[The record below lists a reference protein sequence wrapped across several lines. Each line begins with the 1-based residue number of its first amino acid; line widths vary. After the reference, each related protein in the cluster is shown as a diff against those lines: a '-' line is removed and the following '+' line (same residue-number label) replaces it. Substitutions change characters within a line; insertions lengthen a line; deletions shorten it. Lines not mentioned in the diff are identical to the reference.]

1 MVILIKYIICLDVQ
15 WCGVPRDRRGI
26 SWNRS
31 HTSGSIINLITFL
44 LVILVIVTVLL
55 VIHGGAITVN
65 EISDN
70 GFGASIV
77 SVTHSTIELL
87 MLVLVIF

>member
-1 MVILIKYIICLDVQ
+1 M
-15 WCGVPRDRRGI
+15 
-26 SWNRS
+26 
-31 HTSGSIINLITFL
+31 ITFL

-77 SVTHSTIELL
+77 GVTHSTIELL